1 MVKTKSGKTTLR
13 VLSLIMALVA
23 MLTSVSVGTNAF
35 AANKTPVA
43 AYAAVSKAYGSSFPL
58 STSNR
63 ISGRSVVLGVTTAN
77 CSSYY
82 AAQRFANNNKEVYE
96 IFICKAKSGKKGSI
110 KSQLKKHIKNEKTSM
125 NSYLSDK
132 GKKLFKNYKVG
143 TVGNYVYMVMI
154 DTSKNKKAVK
164 AIKDTLK

>member
-1 MVKTKSGKTTLR
+1 MTKTKNKALLR
-13 VLSLIMALVA
+13 ALSLLMALVS
-23 MLTSVSVGTNAF
+23 LVTYVTVGTTAF

-43 AYAAVSKAYGSSFPL
+43 AYAAVQKAYGKSFPL

-63 ISGRSVVLGVTTAN
+63 ISGKSVVLGVKTSN

-82 AAQRFANNNKEVYE
+82 AAQKFANSNKEVYE
-96 IFICKAKSGKKGSI
+96 IFICKAKSGKKGTI
-110 KSQLKKHIKNEKTSM
+110 KSQLKSHIKNEKTSM
-125 NSYLSDK
+125 QSYLSAK

-143 TVGNYVYMVMI
+143 TVGDYVYMVMI

-164 AIKDTLK
+164 AIKNTLK